1 MDTKLKNTKKKLLS
15 NIIIFIILIASS
27 LGMIYTYPMIQKEV
41 NERKDYSPFEMME
54 FAEDIYNSSYVIYK
68 EIMEEKEGKPLYPE
82 ELFIKPRD
90 IKYNTSENYTY
101 EKDDLGRNL
110 SRNFENSSHRLKYSL
125 KNLEYSASLNDGS
138 FIKTNSDNDIQKY
151 TQKKDLSEEE
161 IESLSNIYSFYVN
174 LSFDDNG
181 GIKVNEA
188 IGANP
193 YAIQQR
199 LDTNAVDKL
208 KSYRYNNYE
217 LNPVKNMDVI
227 YAVPREMKYNDNI
240 TRLIESLEYIDYRN
254 GSSMFLLIIGGI
266 VLFLSLL
273 VPYSLGKEF
282 IGFKALTKIPFE
294 FNVLVS
300 VLAVAAFIG
309 MSPEIIIMNTIN
321 GSFTEIVRE
330 GFSVY
335 MSDVIVYLA
344 NVIYYVII
352 FAFIFLETAMIKHIF
367 HEGVRKYFR
376 ERSLFVAIL
385 RAIKNGYHK
394 VFDSIRNTDLR
405 DNQNKKLFKI
415 VLINFAVV
423 TIMCSTWFFGIIGA
437 VIYSFI
443 LFKILKKYVEDVS
456 EKYKKL
462 LKATNEIAKGN
473 LDVKI
478 EDDLGVFEPFKEEV
492 SNIQNG
498 FKNAVDEEVKSQK
511 MKTELISNVSHDLK
525 TPLTSI
531 ITYIDLLK
539 DENIND
545 ETRRLYIDT
554 LDRKSQRLKDLI
566 EDLFEVSKATSGNI
580 SLNIMNV
587 DIVSLM
593 KQVQLELSDKIE
605 ESTLTFKNSYPDHKI
620 MLPLDS
626 QRTFRV
632 FENLIVNALKYS
644 MDNSRVYVAILEDER
659 EVKITLKN
667 MSYAE
672 IDFNV
677 DEIAE
682 RFVRGDKSRN
692 TDGSGLGLAIA
703 KSFVE
708 LQGGKLKIDIDG
720 DLFKVT
726 ISFLKK

>member
-300 VLAVAAFIG
+300 VLAVAAFKIG
-309 MSPEIIIMNTIN
+309 
-321 GSFTEIVRE
+321 
-330 GFSVY
+330 
-335 MSDVIVYLA
+335 
-344 NVIYYVII
+344 
-352 FAFIFLETAMIKHIF
+352 
-367 HEGVRKYFR
+367 
-376 ERSLFVAIL
+376 
-385 RAIKNGYHK
+385 RAH
-394 VFDSIRNTDLR
+394 V
-405 DNQNKKLFKI
+405 
-415 VLINFAVV
+415 
-423 TIMCSTWFFGIIGA
+423 
-437 VIYSFI
+437 
-443 LFKILKKYVEDVS
+443 
-456 EKYKKL
+456 
-462 LKATNEIAKGN
+462 
-473 LDVKI
+473 
-478 EDDLGVFEPFKEEV
+478 
-492 SNIQNG
+492 
-498 FKNAVDEEVKSQK
+498 
-511 MKTELISNVSHDLK
+511 
-525 TPLTSI
+525 
-531 ITYIDLLK
+531 
-539 DENIND
+539 
-545 ETRRLYIDT
+545 
-554 LDRKSQRLKDLI
+554 
-566 EDLFEVSKATSGNI
+566 
-580 SLNIMNV
+580 
-587 DIVSLM
+587 
-593 KQVQLELSDKIE
+593 
-605 ESTLTFKNSYPDHKI
+605 
-620 MLPLDS
+620 
-626 QRTFRV
+626 
-632 FENLIVNALKYS
+632 
-644 MDNSRVYVAILEDER
+644 
-659 EVKITLKN
+659 
-667 MSYAE
+667 
-672 IDFNV
+672 
-677 DEIAE
+677 
-682 RFVRGDKSRN
+682 
-692 TDGSGLGLAIA
+692 
-703 KSFVE
+703 
-708 LQGGKLKIDIDG
+708 
-720 DLFKVT
+720 
-726 ISFLKK
+726 